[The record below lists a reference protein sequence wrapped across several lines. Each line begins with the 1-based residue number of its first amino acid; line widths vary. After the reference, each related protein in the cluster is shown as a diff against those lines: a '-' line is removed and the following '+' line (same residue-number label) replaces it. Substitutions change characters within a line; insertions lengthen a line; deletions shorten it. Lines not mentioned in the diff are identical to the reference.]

1 MLKLP
6 GNVPCQGV
14 DQVLNFT
21 CMRGV
26 AAVVVID
33 AVVVVT
39 QAALKARYRVLC
51 PSSLCSLLLRLLL
64 KLPHPYVPRLVT
76 CLTPCC

>member
-6 GNVPCQGV
+6 GNDPCQGV

-26 AAVVVID
+26 AAVIVID

-39 QAALKARYRVLC
+39 QAALGARHRVLC
-51 PSSLCSLLLRLLL
+51 PAPLCCLLLRLLL

-76 CLTPCC
+76 CLSSRC